1 MTEQLFLIKWTVRV
15 PFLSV
20 GQINVYSIYRFQCV
34 SFSFSI
40 NIVHILKRLDKK
52 IIILIDQILF
62 FFFFSPSV
70 KKYCRRQQVKRLQC
84 WIGTVVR
91 GSSEFQCTDYSEAA
105 VRAILNRQNN
115 GEHLNT

>member
-1 MTEQLFLIKWTVRV
+1 MTEQLFLIKWMVRV

-62 FFFFSPSV
+62 FFFFP
-70 KKYCRRQQVKRLQC
+70 L
-84 WIGTVVR
+84 
-91 GSSEFQCTDYSEAA
+91 SEEVLSEAA
-105 VRAILNRQNN
+105 GEAFTVLDRHSSERQ
-115 GEHLNT
+115 L